1 MIDNPLVTIIMPV
14 YKNVKWLPEAIN
26 SVIGQ
31 KYDNY
36 ELVVVNDGSPEDV
49 DYFIKPFLNFNKI
62 KYYKYD
68 TNKGISYAR
77 NFGISKSSGQYILP
91 VDADDVICDSRWLTH
106 CVEKINEETIVTSFV
121 GLYDKTMKSK
131 NEIWPHDKIN
141 KTWSKIINRNN
152 VIGPSMYPKSM
163 WEKIGG
169 YDEKMLSWEDWEFW
183 IRAYKAGY
191 KLIRLNHVYY
201 HYRQHDEG
209 NLSKHNAL
217 NYDIEKYL
225 RNKHPII

>member
-49 DYFIKPFLNFNKI
+49 NYFIKPFLNFNKI

-91 VDADDVICDSRWLTH
+91 VDADDIIYDPKWLIDS
-106 CVEKINEETIVTSFV
+106 VSQINEETIVTSFA
-121 GLYDKTMKSK
+121 GLCDENMNSK
-131 NEIWPHDKIN
+131 KQIWPDDKIDR
-141 KTWSKIINRNN
+141 TWSKIINRNN
-152 VIGPSMYPKSM
+152 IVVSSMYPKSM

-201 HYRQHDEG
+201 HYRQNENG
-209 NLSKHNAL
+209 NLNKPKAS
-217 NYDIEKYL
+217 YSDIEKYF